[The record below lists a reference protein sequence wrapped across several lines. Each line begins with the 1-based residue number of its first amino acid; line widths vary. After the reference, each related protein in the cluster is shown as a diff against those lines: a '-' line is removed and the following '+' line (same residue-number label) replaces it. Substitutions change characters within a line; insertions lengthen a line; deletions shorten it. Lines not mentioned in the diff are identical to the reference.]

1 MGKINDLS
9 AWDENS
15 QRLSW
20 DLAVTYRHGIRP
32 QREALGGSA
41 PRTATQGPGISLT
54 HPAHLYV
61 SVIVLFLNR
70 LPTPKAHCQGVWV
83 RVDAGCCLE
92 SPTTLTWAQNH
103 GTQSVPFTWGVWVP
117 NSVAENSLRRI
128 QVSPNVSQVWTETQR
143 SCSYLDVRSTRFSI
157 H

>member
-1 MGKINDLS
+1 MGPGCHLQTWNQT
-9 AWDENS
+9 AE
-15 QRLSW
+15 
-20 DLAVTYRHGIRP
+20 
-32 QREALGGSA
+32 GGSG
-41 PRTATQGPGISLT
+41 RISTADSYTGPGISLT

-70 LPTPKAHCQGVWV
+70 LPTPKAHCQEVWV

-143 SCSYLDVRSTRFSI
+143 SCSYLDVRSTCFSI